1 MKEVDLIKLID
12 LSRKIIT
19 ELFFNGQEPAW
30 LSMAVNYFLLIALTL
45 LVLWGLL
52 IIISQ
57 IVKIWAEQIIPLYYD
72 QKQKRRL
79 LNRQRFAI
87 HIEQEIRQLNSRE
100 EWKDYRFTEL
110 EAEVEA
116 EGKRVRFP
124 LLPFLR
130 STRRGLRREQSLSK
144 ALELS
149 DERLILLEGDPG
161 SGKSIALRHVAEKLA
176 KQSSKDKNIQSIIP
190 LYVNLKKLEREPD
203 SAISRELIES
213 FAKQELNR
221 INDRDIEQFL
231 DEEFQNGLK
240 EGTWLF
246 LFDSF
251 DELPEVLSS
260 VEADATI
267 RDYAQAID
275 DFLSGFN
282 KCRGIIASRQFRGPK
297 HLGWPHFRILPL
309 DSRRWELIRKADLDP
324 RIEKELSGRLRV
336 AAQEIQ
342 EMTKNPMFLGILCED
357 MRDGN
362 DFPKNSHGVFEN
374 YLKTRLTRDAER
386 LQKRFHLQPAEVRAA
401 AERIA
406 FCMSIDSGVGLSP
419 ARDKIR
425 EAMDRHHLD
434 SEDNLEQY
442 MNALEYL
449 KLARSEVQTLP
460 GDAQFFTFA
469 HRRFQEYF
477 ATCIVLS
484 DLTRISPR
492 QLLTDGRWRETAV
505 VILQTQSPENFAPI
519 LAEASCLLQEMTRRI
534 PDLIDDPHH
543 YINTGASSEIPSAL
557 QSFVW
562 PAGLLPLFSLLQD
575 GLMGRMQELPD
586 NIQVN
591 ASRILL
597 TASSEGNL
605 LDQKWSLEVAGI
617 TPQPVLLWL
626 LRRAFDSE
634 SQWLK
639 EIAYRQTARLGR
651 IPDDIAAAIR
661 NSLTY
666 LFHQHRLNKEYY
678 TTFAHLS
685 RLDQPSRFTN
695 SLRLLKLVPA
705 ADTTLKGGV
714 LLGLIALG
722 SVFYWNDVSFS
733 LVFAFLVFIVL
744 EMLLYNQKS
753 YPFIAKY
760 FENFALVFRVLFI
773 PLLWVPFAITAS
785 EQGLFTSPIW
795 WPFLVFLP
803 ALYLIFDFNRT
814 SKLICSSINNNK
826 KHIIAFICSYSILIL
841 LLLLFPRLPQA
852 LKSIPCFIIISY
864 LLISVYLIYWIY
876 KITIAAYFWQVDILK
891 FKKWL
896 KIPLKPVTAEEL
908 LHLLSQY
915 QTPECSKKLIVVIH
929 EKNVLSISED
939 SENLISELA
948 LTLESTMRSKPLPDE
963 FIASE
968 LFRKWMEQYTRKNKL
983 RLVSLGQEFLDE
995 IYIMLKQVRSKV

>member
-1 MKEVDLIKLID
+1 M
-12 LSRKIIT
+12 
-19 ELFFNGQEPAW
+19 
-30 LSMAVNYFLLIALTL
+30 
-45 LVLWGLL
+45 
-52 IIISQ
+52 
-57 IVKIWAEQIIPLYYD
+57 
-72 QKQKRRL
+72 
-79 LNRQRFAI
+79 
-87 HIEQEIRQLNSRE
+87 
-100 EWKDYRFTEL
+100 
-110 EAEVEA
+110 
-116 EGKRVRFP
+116 
-124 LLPFLR
+124 
-130 STRRGLRREQSLSK
+130 
-144 ALELS
+144 
-149 DERLILLEGDPG
+149 
-161 SGKSIALRHVAEKLA
+161 
-176 KQSSKDKNIQSIIP
+176 
-190 LYVNLKKLEREPD
+190 
-203 SAISRELIES
+203 
-213 FAKQELNR
+213 
-221 INDRDIEQFL
+221 
-231 DEEFQNGLK
+231 
-240 EGTWLF
+240 
-246 LFDSF
+246 
-251 DELPEVLSS
+251 
-260 VEADATI
+260 
-267 RDYAQAID
+267 
-275 DFLSGFN
+275 
-282 KCRGIIASRQFRGPK
+282 
-297 HLGWPHFRILPL
+297 

-434 SEDNLEQY
+434 LEDNLEQY

-484 DLTRISPR
+484 DLIRISPR
-492 QLLTDGRWRETAV
+492 RLLTDGRWRETAV

-557 QSFVW
+557 QSFAW

-605 LDQKWSLEVAGI
+605 IDQKWSLEVAGI

-639 EIAYRQTARLGR
+639 EIAYLQTARLGR

-661 NSLTY
+661 SSLTH
-666 LFHQHRLNKEYY
+666 LFHQNRLNKEYY
-678 TTFAHLS
+678 ATFAHLS
-685 RLDQPSRFTN
+685 RLDQPSRFIN

-722 SVFYWNDVSFS
+722 SVFYWNDMS
-733 LVFAFLVFIVL
+733 LLIVFAFLFFIVNTII
-744 EMLLYNQKS
+744 YNQLS
-753 YPFIAKY
+753 YPFLTKY
-760 FENFALVFRVLFI
+760 YKAYALFCGIIFL

-795 WPFLVFLP
+795 WPFLFFLP
-803 ALYLIFDFNRT
+803 ALYLF
-814 SKLICSSINNNK
+814 
-826 KHIIAFICSYSILIL
+826 
-841 LLLLFPRLPQA
+841 
-852 LKSIPCFIIISY
+852 
-864 LLISVYLIYWIY
+864 LIS
-876 KITIAAYFWQVDILK
+876 T
-891 FKKWL
+891 
-896 KIPLKPVTAEEL
+896 EL
-908 LHLLSQY
+908 
-915 QTPECSKKLIVVIH
+915 
-929 EKNVLSISED
+929 
-939 SENLISELA
+939 
-948 LTLESTMRSKPLPDE
+948 
-963 FIASE
+963 
-968 LFRKWMEQYTRKNKL
+968 
-983 RLVSLGQEFLDE
+983 
-995 IYIMLKQVRSKV
+995 